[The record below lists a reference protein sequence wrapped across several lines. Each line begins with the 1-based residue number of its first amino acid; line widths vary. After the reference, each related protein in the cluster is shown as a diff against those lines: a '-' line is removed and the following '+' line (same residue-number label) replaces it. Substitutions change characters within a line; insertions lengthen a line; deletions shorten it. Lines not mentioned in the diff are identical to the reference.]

1 MARRCLCL
9 RQRQENGLDDGT
21 RDGYVIKAAI
31 GSSAVGVICR
41 HARSCEHGRPTRAQ
55 QGDHVGEGGSG
66 GSHQR
71 GTPRECTRPKLVHMR
86 CNSGTAEI
94 ANAPDTL
101 FRVPNKPKTP
111 NRVIRV
117 DDDLWRDY
125 GAACETDGVTRSDD
139 LRAYMLRKVKA
150 WKRRQ
155 TAEIEEY
162 SGA

>member
-1 MARRCLCL
+1 MHRNTRKADTAYAPATLC
-9 RQRQENGLDDGT
+9 
-21 RDGYVIKAAI
+21 
-31 GSSAVGVICR
+31 
-41 HARSCEHGRPTRAQ
+41 
-55 QGDHVGEGGSG
+55 
-66 GSHQR
+66 
-71 GTPRECTRPKLVHMR
+71 
-86 CNSGTAEI
+86 
-94 ANAPDTL
+94 
-101 FRVPNKPKTP
+101 RVPDKPKTP

-125 GAACETDGVTRSDD
+125 GAACEADCVTRSDD

>member
-1 MARRCLCL
+1 MLKSGHRAPARWVL
-9 RQRQENGLDDGT
+9 
-21 RDGYVIKAAI
+21 
-31 GSSAVGVICR
+31 SAVTQD
-41 HARSCEHGRPTRAQ
+41 HASTVALHRLSTVTISVRVA
-55 QGDHVGEGGSG
+55 
-66 GSHQR
+66 
-71 GTPRECTRPKLVHMR
+71 
-86 CNSGTAEI
+86 AEI
-94 ANAPDTL
+94 APALHPRGMHRTDAGAYAPQFRNSGNCKCTCYA

>member
-1 MARRCLCL
+1 ML
-9 RQRQENGLDDGT
+9 
-21 RDGYVIKAAI
+21 KAAI
-31 GSSAVGVICR
+31 GPSEVRVACVTGCI
-41 HARSCEHGRPTRAQ
+41 EP
-55 QGDHVGEGGSG
+55 
-66 GSHQR
+66 
-71 GTPRECTRPKLVHMR
+71 VHMHPQFEH
-86 CNSGTAEI
+86 SGSCKCTCYA
-94 ANAPDTL
+94 

-117 DDDLWRDY
+117 DHDLWRDY
-125 GAACETDGVTRSDD
+125 GAVCEADGITRSDD

>member
-1 MARRCLCL
+1 ML
-9 RQRQENGLDDGT
+9 
-21 RDGYVIKAAI
+21 KAAI
-31 GSSAVGVICR
+31 GPIAVGVVCR
-41 HARSCEHGRPTRAQ
+41 YPRSCSRKCK
-55 QGDHVGEGGSG
+55 
-66 GSHQR
+66 
-71 GTPRECTRPKLVHMR
+71 CT
-86 CNSGTAEI
+86 CYA
-94 ANAPDTL
+94 

-117 DDDLWRDY
+117 DVDLWRDY

>member
-1 MARRCLCL
+1 MSTSTTGKWIGRRDEGWL
-9 RQRQENGLDDGT
+9 
-21 RDGYVIKAAI
+21 
-31 GSSAVGVICR
+31 
-41 HARSCEHGRPTRAQ
+41 PAQ
-55 QGDHVGEGGSG
+55 HP
-66 GSHQR
+66 R
-71 GTPRECTRPKLVHMR
+71 G
-86 CNSGTAEI
+86 
-94 ANAPDTL
+94 NAPHDAGAYALQFKNSRNCKCTWYA

-139 LRAYMLRKVKA
+139 LRAYMLRRVKA

-155 TAEIEEY
+155 TVEIEEY

>member
-1 MARRCLCL
+1 M
-9 RQRQENGLDDGT
+9 
-21 RDGYVIKAAI
+21 
-31 GSSAVGVICR
+31 
-41 HARSCEHGRPTRAQ
+41 
-55 QGDHVGEGGSG
+55 
-66 GSHQR
+66 
-71 GTPRECTRPKLVHMR
+71 LVHMHR
-86 CNSGTAEI
+86 NSRTAVI

-117 DDDLWRDY
+117 DNDLWRDY

-155 TAEIEEY
+155 TAETEEY